1 MERMDV
7 QVLIQAVT
15 LLLDQPMLK
24 ERNDPHYDASLL
36 WARNVMYKK
45 LWSFVHLNHIQLH
58 RLHIVD
64 RDL

>member
-7 QVLIQAVT
+7 NVFNQAVT
-15 LLLDQPMLK
+15 LLDQPMLK

-45 LWSFVHLNHIQLH
+45 L
-58 RLHIVD
+58 
-64 RDL
+64 